1 MCGIAGIVHGNG
13 APVDAALL
21 WRMVERLKHRGP
33 DDSGVYAKQSVGFAH
48 TRLSIIDLSE
58 HGHQPMLSADG
69 RFALA
74 YNGEVYNARELGRE
88 LSALGHQFRGHSD
101 TEVVLAAL
109 VEWGSQALVRFEG
122 MFALA
127 LWDNR
132 ERRLLL
138 ARDRFGIKP
147 LYYHS
152 TANTLVFGSE
162 IKAVLAC
169 AEVEPRADWAGIHE
183 YLQYST
189 TLGPRTA
196 FSGIR
201 KLLPGQ
207 RLERCAADTT
217 IDTFASI
224 HDVGESRDDYASA
237 ADKVKCLLARAVQ
250 SHLVTD
256 VDVGVF
262 LSGGIDSSAIVAF
275 GSQHGPL
282 RTFSAGFDFDR
293 GVDELPIARQV
304 AERFGTDHH
313 ELHITGTDV
322 PAVIERLVAAHDA
335 PFGDAANIPLF
346 LLAEQVAGQ
355 VKVIL
360 QGDGGDEMFG
370 GYPRYALLAGERWLR
385 TMAPPARWTRPI
397 VSKSSLWN
405 RRLCK
410 LENLNHPDPALRMAL
425 LMSEEPDDEQPPAR
439 VFSADVR
446 SSLAAADPFRR
457 YKEHYRR
464 LRCLDPVQ
472 RALHTDAGIILPD
485 VYFEKVDRATMAHG
499 VEVRVPFVDTQLAA
513 YAMALPSSFK
523 VGARAKKRVLRQ
535 ALRGIVP
542 DAILDRPK
550 EGLNVPM
557 AHWLRTSLVDYL
569 EAALFDDAMRHTGLF
584 DQTALARCVHEHK
597 QGRRDNGKL
606 LYKLLNFALW
616 WRTYQLQP

>member
-13 APVDAALL
+13 APVDSELL
-21 WRMVERLKHRGP
+21 WRIAFRLVHRGP
-33 DDSGVYAKQSVGFAH
+33 DDIGVYAEQSVGFAH
-48 TRLSIIDLSE
+48 SRLSIVDLSD
-58 HGHQPMLSADG
+58 HGHQPMSSEDE
-69 RFALA
+69 RFVLV
-74 YNGEVYNARELGRE
+74 YNGELYNAHELASELSGLGR
-88 LSALGHQFRGHSD
+88 QFRGHSD

-109 VEWGSQALVRFEG
+109 VEWGSRALVRLEG

-132 ERRLLL
+132 EQRLLL

-147 LYYHS
+147 LYYQL
-152 TANTLVFGSE
+152 TANGLVFGSE
-162 IKAVLAC
+162 VKALLLSP
-169 AEVEPRADWAGIHE
+169 EVEPRADWDGVHE
-183 YLQYST
+183 YLHYGA
-189 TLGPRTA
+189 TLGARTA
-196 FSGIR
+196 YSGIR

-207 RLERCAADTT
+207 RLEWCAAVTT
-217 IDTFASI
+217 TETFASI
-224 HDVGESRDDYASA
+224 HDVDESHDDYASA
-237 ADKVKCLLARAVQ
+237 ADKVKCLLAQAVR
-250 SHLVTD
+250 SHLVAD
-256 VDVGVF
+256 EEVGVF

-275 GSQHGPL
+275 GSQDRHRL
-282 RTFSAGFDFDR
+282 RTYSAGFDFDQ
-293 GVDELPIARQV
+293 GASELPIARQV

-313 ELHITGTDV
+313 ELHINGANM

-346 LLAEQVAGQ
+346 LLAEQVAGE

-370 GYPRYALLAGERWLR
+370 GYPRYALLASQRWLR
-385 TMAPPARWTRPI
+385 ALAPTARWARPM
-397 VSKSSLWN
+397 VPKSSRWD

-410 LENLNHPDPALRMAL
+410 LENLNHPDPAMRMAL
-425 LMSEEPDDEQPPAR
+425 LMSDQLGSAQPMQ

-464 LRCLDPVQ
+464 LRCLDPLQ
-472 RALHTDAGIILPD
+472 RALHTDAAIILPD

-513 YAMALPSSFK
+513 YAMALPASFK
-523 VGARAKKRVLRQ
+523 VGAWGKKRVLRQ

-542 DAILDRPK
+542 DTVLDRPK
-550 EGLNVPM
+550 AGLKVPM
-557 AHWLRTSLVDYL
+557 AHWLRTSLADYL
-569 EAALFDDAMRHTGLF
+569 EAVLFDDGMRRTGLF
-584 DQTALARCVHEHK
+584 DQPALSRCVREHK

-616 WRTYQLQP
+616 WRTYRLQP